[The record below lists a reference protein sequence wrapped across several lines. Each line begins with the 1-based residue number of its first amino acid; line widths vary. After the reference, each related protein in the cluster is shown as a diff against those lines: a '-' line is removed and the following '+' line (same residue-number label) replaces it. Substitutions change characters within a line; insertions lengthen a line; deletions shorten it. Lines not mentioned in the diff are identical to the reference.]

1 MAGSMGD
8 YVTNNLNLSNFQS
21 EASQFNTVKDKLVD
35 GKAKGQD
42 NAKLREAAQD
52 FEAVFVN
59 QLLQVM
65 DKTIE
70 RSEFM
75 HGGQGEKVFREMF
88 YQEISKSI
96 ASDPSSN
103 FGLGQ
108 QIYEQLSKFE

>member
-1 MAGSMGD
+1 MSGSMGD
-8 YVTNNLNLSNFQS
+8 YVTNNLNLSTFQS
-21 EASQFNTVKDKLVD
+21 ESTQFKALQDKLVE
-35 GKAKGQD
+35 GKGQE
-42 NAKLREAAQD
+42 NSKLRKAAQD

-65 DKTIE
+65 DKTIK

-108 QIYEQLSKFE
+108 QVYDQLSQYE

>member
-8 YVTNNLNLSNFQS
+8 YVSNNINLSSFQS
-21 EASQFNTVKDKLVD
+21 EATKFKSLQDNLVD
-35 GKAKGQD
+35 KTDKSD
-42 NAKLREAAQD
+42 EKLKQASQD
-52 FEAVFVN
+52 FEAIFIN

-70 RSEFM
+70 RSDFM

-96 ASDPSSN
+96 ASNPTSN

-108 QIYEQLSKFE
+108 QVYEQLSQYE